1 VHLESRED
9 EERRSTR
16 VIVWSDSTTTDLG
29 ALVFAS
35 VSMAA
40 LGALLGTDTYMIGLP
55 GLLTGPLVL
64 AAVVALLRA
73 GPRYARPA
81 TTRPQALEDVRHQRK
96 PNRPSRRQAVS
107 RKRTPVLAWQ
117 RYPNGFFARNCWHL
131 REEVVEPRASNA
143 RRLG

>member
-35 VSMAA
+35 VSTAA
-40 LGALLGTDTYMIGLP
+40 LGALLGTDTYMIGPP

-64 AAVVALLRA
+64 TAVVAPLQA
-73 GPRYARPA
+73 GPGLSARA
-81 TTRPQALEDVRHQRK
+81 RQRLLALSSIV
-96 PNRPSRRQAVS
+96 AAAALVVS
-107 RKRTPVLAWQ
+107 LTIFL
-117 RYPNGFFARNCWHL
+117 
-131 REEVVEPRASNA
+131 
-143 RRLG
+143 